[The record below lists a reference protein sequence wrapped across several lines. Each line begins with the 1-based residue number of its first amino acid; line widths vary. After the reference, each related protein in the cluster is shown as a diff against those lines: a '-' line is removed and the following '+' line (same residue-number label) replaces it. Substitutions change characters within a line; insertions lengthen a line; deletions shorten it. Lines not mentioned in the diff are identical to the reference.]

1 MTEETE
7 KKPSGNGSFYLW
19 LTLSGMVIALDQVTK
34 LAIIK
39 WVPLYDT
46 IPLNSF
52 VNITHQRNTGAA
64 FSLLADAPSWQ
75 RWFFITLAI
84 VVSVYLVSW
93 LWRIRSSRHTILSA
107 GLALVLGGAI
117 GNVID
122 RIYLGSVV
130 DFIQVLIMGWPFP
143 SFNVADSA
151 ISVGAAFL
159 IIDTLFFSGSEKTDE
174 SDRD

>member
-1 MTEETE
+1 M
-7 KKPSGNGSFYLW
+7 
-19 LTLSGMVIALDQVTK
+19 LSGVIVALDQVTK

-52 VNITHQRNTGAA
+52 INITHQRNTGAA
-64 FSLLADAPSWQ
+64 FSLLADAPGWQ

-84 VVSVYLVSW
+84 LVSAYLVSW
-93 LWRIRSSRHTILSA
+93 LWRIRMSRQSILRA
-107 GLALVLGGAI
+107 GLSLVLGGAI

-151 ISVGAAFL
+151 ITVGAVLL
-159 IIDTLFFSGSEKTDE
+159 IIDTLFFSGKEQAE
-174 SDRD
+174 